1 MKLIHST
8 AATLLALLLTL
19 FIPLAIAGPG
29 HDHGDTAP
37 QATGSA
43 LPRFTAVSE
52 DLELVGIVNR
62 KL

>member
-37 QATGSA
+37 KPQVPRCLASLQSQRIWNWSASSMGS
-43 LPRFTAVSE
+43 
-52 DLELVGIVNR
+52 
-62 KL
+62 